1 MVRFQ
6 VLADNRTIA
15 TDGELV
21 WQCQQGNSPSF
32 RELYR
37 RYEQRVRSTL
47 YQLCGS
53 DGLDDLVQEV
63 FLRVWKGLPKL
74 RQASYFSTWLYRI
87 CWNVATDRRRQV
99 AKYQPPLPEELALE
113 SAFSRPQD
121 TPDLMQLHYQDLV
134 RRGLQS
140 LSLDH
145 RTVLVFHDIEGIS
158 QKEIAEI
165 LKLPLGTVK
174 SRLFYARS
182 QLRKFFQAQ
191 EEVYDDAIPPG

>member
-1 MVRFQ
+1 MKLHNQ
-6 VLADNRTIA
+6 TMTTEADLVL
-15 TDGELV
+15 
-21 WQCQQGNSPSF
+21 QCQQGNSSSF
-32 RELYR
+32 RELYH
-37 RYEQRVRSTL
+37 RYQQRVRATL

-53 DGLDDLVQEV
+53 EGLDDLVQEV

-74 RQASYFSTWLYRI
+74 RQASYFATWLYRI
-87 CWNVATDRRRQV
+87 CWNVATDRRRQA
-99 AKYQPPLPEELALE
+99 AKWQPPLAEELAMI

-121 TPDLMQLHYQDLV
+121 SPDLMQLHYQDLV

-140 LSLDH
+140 LKLEH
-145 RTVLVFHDIEGIS
+145 RIVLVLHDLEDIP
-158 QKEIAEI
+158 QKQIAEI

-191 EEVYDDAIPPG
+191 EDVYDDAISPR